1 MTNSSL
7 IPRPARRWLAALIL
21 ALLTAA
27 AAFGAASAQETP
39 PAASPAAASDA
50 ETPAAVARLENAGPS
65 AITGAAVGFDSG
77 RGRLHQFWYQ
87 GQRLSR
93 RNPLPPGAAACTQP
107 IPGLAS
113 GDRLAADQLGSGPRV
128 FLGNLSVKR
137 QFPAITLGE
146 TRWPFSLAD
155 TANGAGPVAGVFSV
169 GAGLPC
175 PPPPAN
181 PPPANPPPVPT
192 GVTAAPSA
200 VAAAIDVSW
209 QPSGGASAG
218 PAGYA
223 VYAARERTGPFV
235 LVAGLT
241 AGALTR
247 PAYTHSGLDE
257 AGEYYYA
264 VTAVNA
270 QGEESPWSA
279 VRSARPPDTTPPAPP
294 SGLYIGRLDRAE
306 GAAALDWTP
315 NTERDL
321 AGYRLYRQ
329 DGEGLRQPVT
339 GPGLP
344 ATGLITALP
353 YLDNSLPP
361 AGAFTYAVTAVDAA
375 GNESGPS
382 NIFPPPADFFGTVAG
397 FRLNGAAPRALLIDA
412 APGRIEALITAAT
425 EVRVPY
431 QTTADIYDLAPGDTV
446 AVTLNAHPA
455 SDLDAYASIIQL
467 VLDDTRNRHISG
479 RVVRVSD
486 TEIVVQLTGA
496 GAQTAAFRLSPEV
509 SIRFHQGSTEL
520 EAGAFVIVVAVTASG
535 GGELAAMAREIIVAP
550 APTAAP
556 DGAAPAVPAHPATLR
571 GIFEGLNPANANL
584 IVSGVEVALDLHTAM
599 PGGLAAGES
608 IVIDAELR
616 RDGSLL
622 ARRVE
627 RDRQSQGRAGRTI
640 FQGIYQGQ
648 GRSPQEWLI
657 SGIRVYVDHR
667 SYAGAPPPPGQRLS
681 VNAIV
686 QRDGALV
693 AREVLHLAGP
703 AADASAAHAVAAE
716 GELQRIAP
724 DGRWHIGSL
733 PFRVNA
739 ATELQGI
746 PAVGQRLSVT
756 GTATAADGLLAETLA
771 ALEPDAAGLWEY
783 GQRPP
788 LLRAQITGP
797 VQQILA
803 NGGIVVDGLPIARS
817 RLPREFGDTAVGRS
831 VRVKAVIRPGGALLA
846 EEISQTPLQADGQP
860 AYHPVDIEGVI
871 QQLTPGRAMQVNGLS
886 VLLSYPAAATT
897 TTAANDA
904 DTPTAGD
911 DDADTATPAA
921 ATTDTDATGDDDADT
936 ASTDTAAA
944 GDDDADTD
952 AAGANATAG
961 ADDAASADAA
971 TPDPLTYAAV
981 EGTLRAGDLVQIL
994 GRLHPDGRIRA
1005 AIVRASGGAA
1015 NGVPVI
1021 QIQGH
1026 LRASG
1031 PPPLADGAEL
1041 IIDGLPVTLDPL
1053 TQFRAAPVIGATAAI
1068 EGVVLDGRI
1077 VAVSIG
1083 PPPPSIGRPPVE
1095 VTLQGVVDEIVRLDS
1110 GALSHIT
1117 LGGLP
1122 VHFITGAGTLP
1133 GLAVG
1138 RAVRIEGLIS
1148 AGVIISKQLILQ
1160 PG

>member
-1 MTNSSL
+1 MTNSIL
-7 IPRPARRWLAALIL
+7 IPRPARLWLAALIL
-21 ALLTAA
+21 ALLAA
-27 AAFGAASAQETP
+27 AAFGAAAQETP
-39 PAASPAAASDA
+39 PAASDAAAA
-50 ETPAAVARLENAGPS
+50 AAGETPAPAARLENAGPS
-65 AITGAAVGFDSG
+65 PITGAAVGFDSG

-93 RNPLPPGAAACTQP
+93 RHPLPPGAAACTMP
-107 IPGLAS
+107 IPGLES
-113 GDRLAADQLGSGPRV
+113 GHRLTADQLGSGERA
-128 FLGNLSVKR
+128 FLGQLSVQR
-137 QFPAITLGE
+137 RFPAITLGE

-155 TANGAGPVAGVFSV
+155 AANGAGAVAGVFSV
-169 GAGLPC
+169 GAGLDC

-181 PPPANPPPVPT
+181 PPSAAPPPVPT

-209 QPSGGASAG
+209 QPPGGAA

-223 VYAARERTGPFV
+223 VYTARQRTGPFV

-247 PAYTHSGLDE
+247 PAYTHAGLDD

-270 QGEESPWSA
+270 QGAESPWSA

-306 GAAALDWTP
+306 GVAALDWTP

-321 AGYRLYRQ
+321 AGYRLYRA
-329 DGEGLRQPVT
+329 DGAGLRQPVT

-344 ATGLITALP
+344 ATGLITARP

-361 AGAFTYAVTAVDAA
+361 AGAFTYAVTAVDTA
-375 GNESGPS
+375 GNESAPS

-446 AVTLNAHPA
+446 AVTLSANPA

-479 RVVRVSD
+479 RVLRVSA

-509 SIRFHQGSTEL
+509 SIRFHQGSTQL

-535 GGELAAMAREIIVAP
+535 GGELSAMAREIIVVPAAAPAGAPPDAP
-550 APTAAP
+550 APSA
-556 DGAAPAVPAHPATLR
+556 PAHPATLR

-640 FQGIYQGQ
+640 FQGVYQGP
-648 GRSPQEWLI
+648 GRSPQEWRI

-686 QRDGALV
+686 QLDGALV

-703 AADASAAHAVAAE
+703 AADASAAHAVTAE

-733 PFRVNA
+733 PFRVNGD
-739 ATELQGI
+739 TELQGI

-756 GTATAADGLLAETLA
+756 GAATAAGLLAQTLT
-771 ALEPDAAGLWEY
+771 ALEPDAPGLWEY

-803 NGGIVVDGLPIARS
+803 NGGLVVDGLPIARS
-817 RLPREFGDTAVGRS
+817 RLTREFGHTSVGSS

-846 EEISQTPLQADGQP
+846 EEISQTPLQSDGQP

-886 VLLSYPAAATT
+886 VLLSYPAAATATEAAETDTAATGDDDTDT
-897 TTAANDA
+897 TTSSANATDDDATGDDDTDTAAT
-904 DTPTAGD
+904 DTATAGD
-911 DDADTATPAA
+911 DDADTTEAG
-921 ATTDTDATGDDDADT
+921 GDNADT
-936 ASTDTAAA
+936 
-944 GDDDADTD
+944 
-952 AAGANATAG
+952 NATASP
-961 ADDAASADAA
+961 DAA
-971 TPDPLTYAAV
+971 PDPMTYAAI

-1021 QIQGH
+1021 HIQGH
-1026 LRASG
+1026 LRAPG

-1053 TQFRAAPVIGATAAI
+1053 TQFRAAPVIGAAAAI

-1083 PPPPSIGRPPVE
+1083 PPPTSIGRPPVE
-1095 VTLQGVVDEIVRLDS
+1095 VTLQGVVDEIVRLES

>member
-1 MTNSSL
+1 MTNSIL
-7 IPRPARRWLAALIL
+7 IPRPARRLLAALIL
-21 ALLTAA
+21 ALLAA
-27 AAFGAASAQETP
+27 AAFGPAAAQETP
-39 PAASPAAASDA
+39 PAASDAAAAA
-50 ETPAAVARLENAGPS
+50 EETSAAVARLENAGPS
-65 AITGAAVGFDSG
+65 PITGAAVGFDSG

-128 FLGNLSVKR
+128 FLGKLSVGR
-137 QFPAITLGE
+137 RFPAITLGE

-175 PPPPAN
+175 PPPAS
-181 PPPANPPPVPT
+181 PPPAAPPPVPT

-209 QPSGGASAG
+209 QPSGRSSPA

-235 LVAGLT
+235 LVARLT

-247 PAYTHSGLDE
+247 PAYTHAGLDD

-361 AGAFTYAVTAVDAA
+361 AGAFTYAVTAVDTA
-375 GNESGPS
+375 GNESAPS

-446 AVTLNAHPA
+446 AVTLNANPA

-479 RVVRVSD
+479 RVVRVSA

-509 SIRFHQGSTEL
+509 SIRFHQGSAEL

-535 GGELAAMAREIIVAP
+535 GGELSAMAREIIVAP
-550 APTAAP
+550 APAP
-556 DGAAPAVPAHPATLR
+556 PPAPADAAPAAPAHPATLR
-571 GIFEGLNPANANL
+571 GILEGLNPANANL
-584 IVSGVEVALDLHTAM
+584 IVSGVEVALDLHTVM

-608 IVIDAELR
+608 LVIDAELR

-627 RDRQSQGRAGRTI
+627 RDRQSQSRAGRTI
-640 FQGIYQGQ
+640 FQGVYQGP

-667 SYAGAPPPPGQRLS
+667 SYAGAPPAPGQRLS

-703 AADASAAHAVAAE
+703 VTDASAAHAVAAE

-756 GTATAADGLLAETLA
+756 GTATAAGGLLAETLA
-771 ALEPDAAGLWEY
+771 ALEPDAPGLWEY

-797 VQQILA
+797 VQQILV
-803 NGGIVVDGLPIARS
+803 NGGLVVDGLAIARS
-817 RLPREFGDTAVGRS
+817 RLTREFGDTAVGRS

-871 QQLTPGRAMQVNGLS
+871 QQLTPGRTMQVNGLS
-886 VLLSYPAAATT
+886 VLLSYPAAADTDAS
-897 TTAANDA
+897 AA
-904 DTPTAGD
+904 
-911 DDADTATPAA
+911 DDADT
-921 ATTDTDATGDDDADT
+921 DGTGDDA
-936 ASTDTAAA
+936 TDSVAA
-944 GDDDADTD
+944 GDDDDATDTTTPGNNSTDTTTPAANATDADDAETD
-952 AAGANATAG
+952 AAGANATA
-961 ADDAASADAA
+961 SADA

-1015 NGVPVI
+1015 NGVPAI
-1021 QIQGH
+1021 RIQGH

-1138 RAVRIEGLIS
+1138 RAVQIEGLIS